1 MTVPSSDFDTDVI
14 VLGGGACGM
23 MTALR
28 TARNPEVS
36 VLVFEKNTRQ
46 GCNTQ
51 FSSGS
56 LAAGGTRF
64 QEAAGIDDSPQRH
77 AHDILEV
84 SHDLISKDLVRAV
97 CEAAPQYVEWL
108 ADDLNYPIELGVDMV
123 RAGQSVPRLHTDI
136 GRHGGSRL
144 VQYLRQAVDSAGNIG
159 FVDNTPGVSLLY
171 DGSGVRRRVAGAVV
185 SEPSGP
191 QKIRSRHVVLATDG
205 FGNNTELLQ
214 RYCPDAVDAFYGGAS
229 TSTGDGIN
237 MGLDAGAALGNMTG
251 YLGHGMVVAGVGT
264 RLNPNL
270 PFLGAAM
277 VDESGQRFCD
287 ERAQGYSKLA
297 GIIRKQ
303 PGGRVALIW
312 DEPAMTK
319 ARHSELM
326 RESEAANAYKRFQSV
341 QEMALSL
348 GIPVGSLTKTMAT
361 FKAQSDLV
369 ERSDERLKA
378 PLYAAWITHGIL
390 TTQGGLMIDVK
401 GRVRRPDDSV
411 VTGLSAG
418 GGAAMGISGS
428 SSDGYSSGNGLLAAM
443 GLGWI
448 IGNRLAQGLE

>member
-1 MTVPSSDFDTDVI
+1 MTVSTSGFDADVI

-28 TARNPEVS
+28 AARNPEIS
-36 VLVFEKNTRQ
+36 VLLFEKNTRQ

-51 FSSGS
+51 YSSGS

-64 QEAAGIDDSPQRH
+64 QKAAGIDDSPERH
-77 AHDILEV
+77 ANDILSV
-84 SHDLISKDLVRAV
+84 SNDLASKDLVREV
-97 CEAAPQYVEWL
+97 CEAAPHYVEWL
-108 ADDLNYPIELGVDMV
+108 ADDLDYPIELGMDMV
-123 RAGQSVPRLHTDI
+123 RSGQSVPRLHTDI
-136 GRHGGSRL
+136 GRRGGSRL
-144 VQYLRQAVDSAGNIG
+144 VQYLRRAMDSADNIG
-159 FVDNTPGVSLLY
+159 FVDNTSGVGLLY
-171 DGSGVRRRVAGAVV
+171 DGAGPFRRVSGAVIA
-185 SEPSGP
+185 EPSGP
-191 QKIRSRHVVLATDG
+191 QEVRSRHVVLATDG
-205 FGNNTELLQ
+205 FANNTELLQ
-214 RYCPDAVDAFYGGAS
+214 RYCPDAVGAFNGGAS
-229 TSTGDGIN
+229 TSTGDGID

-277 VDESGQRFCD
+277 VDEFGQRFCD

-297 GIIRKQ
+297 GIIRRQ

-312 DEPAMTK
+312 DESAMAM

-326 RESEAANAYKRFQSV
+326 RESEAANAYKIFPSV
-341 QEMALSL
+341 EEMALSL
-348 GIPVGSLTKTMAT
+348 GIPPANLVTTLAN
-361 FKAQSDLV
+361 FKAHSDLV
-369 ERSDERLKA
+369 ERSEEGLSA
-378 PLYAAWITHGIL
+378 PWYAAWITHGIL

-401 GRVRRPDDSV
+401 GRVKRADDSV
-411 VTGLSAG
+411 IAGLSAG
-418 GGAAMGISGS
+418 GGAATGISGD

-448 IGNRLAQGLE
+448 IGNRLAGGLE